1 MHHAAP
7 APDTPPGSPSG
18 SGSPFDWDAVYR
30 GDPRDIADPDPLLLS
45 PAEGLTPGT
54 ALDMGCGAG
63 GNALELARR
72 GWRVT
77 GVDIAPRALAGAR
90 AGACARGL
98 TDSVA
103 WVVADSAVW
112 RPATGYDFVLSSY
125 ALPPRGPA
133 RTATLATLAAALAP
147 GAVLSLGEWDE
158 EACDWG
164 ETGDLVTLDEM
175 RTGLAGLGLEIL
187 RAERWPVPL
196 HQHPGYEQQAGQDE
210 HPGHEHPGHEQA
222 GHEQAGH
229 EQHPAEDHAVVVIA
243 RKPHD
248 TLGAPR

>member
-7 APDTPPGSPSG
+7 TPDTPPASRP
-18 SGSPFDWDAVYR
+18 PFDWDDVYR
-30 GDPRDIADPDPLLLS
+30 GDLRDIAAPDPLLLS
-45 PAEGLTPGT
+45 PAESLPPGT

-77 GVDIAPRALAGAR
+77 GVDLAPRAITGAR

-98 TDSVA
+98 AESIQ

-112 RPATGYDFVLSSY
+112 RPDTGYDFVLSSY

-133 RTATLATLAAALAP
+133 RTATLAALAAALAP

-164 ETGDLVTLDEM
+164 EAGDLVTLDEM
-175 RTGLAGLGLEIL
+175 RTGLTGLGLEIL
-187 RAERWPVPL
+187 HAERRRVPL
-196 HQHPGYEQQAGQDE
+196 HRHPGYEP
-210 HPGHEHPGHEQA
+210 HPGHELPPGHAPHPGHEPA
-222 GHEQAGH
+222 PGHAP
-229 EQHPAEDHAVVVIA
+229 HPAEDHAVVVIA

-248 TLGAPR
+248 TLGTPR